1 MATERKAPE
10 QRTVDVDVQDIDTR
24 GRTLHG
30 YAAVYNAVSGDL
42 GGLHRTHRP
51 GGFAGVLDSDV
62 RALLNHNPSEVLG
75 RTRSGTLRLFDE
87 QRGLRFE
94 VDLPESPI
102 GDNVR
107 EAVKRGDIDGASFR
121 FVVGDESWDGD
132 LRTVETVKDLKDIT
146 VATFGAYPA
155 ASAELRTRDNNDVT
169 GKETKMAAGRA
180 ARRRAGPSRSRQP
193 ADGGAGRAAH
203 RPQPGRPLSA
213 ARLLREPHRRGQLG

>member
-1 MATERKAPE
+1 
-10 QRTVDVDVQDIDTR
+10 
-24 GRTLHG
+24 
-30 YAAVYNAVSGDL
+30 
-42 GGLHRTHRP
+42 
-51 GGFAGVLDSDV
+51 VLDSDV

-75 RTRSGTLRLFDE
+75 RTKSGTLRLHDE

-155 ASAELRTRDNNDVT
+155 ASVELRTRANNDVT
-169 GKETKMAAGRA
+169 GKEQEMEQDNIVEAREEGTESGRD
-180 ARRRAGPSRSRQP
+180 RRRDRCGWRSEP
-193 ADGGAGRAAH
+193 KGRSSTA
-203 RPQPGRPLSA
+203 
-213 ARLLREPHRRGQLG
+213 